1 MEQRD
6 AERIQVGQ
14 EGLGVRESLSDDREK
29 IPGLVPATLYKNFET
44 LLLSPDNR
52 ELSEEL
58 DLRCLALPLHTK
70 RAVDCASRRAE
81 GEARD

>member
-29 IPGLVPATLYKNFET
+29 IPGLVPTTFNKLFVT

-52 ELSEEL
+52 ELSEER
-58 DLRCLALPLHTK
+58 DFRCLALPLHTK
-70 RAVDCASRRAE
+70 RAGDCVSR
-81 GEARD
+81 